1 MAGPIKK
8 LPSGTSAADFDASG
22 AMGLPGAI
30 AGVTHKVGKAVTD
43 PETLQMLGKLLGVP
57 LQVTKG
63 APSKRGFLQLS
74 SVDPQAGLARLFGL
88 DAAGEPL
95 DRVAMRLVDLVKS
108 LKSGVIEQVEGFDA
122 HKLLTQRFDDVDRAA
137 GERIA
142 PLTSV
147 GPRGGTI
154 TKRRAVPTVATR

>member
-1 MAGPIKK
+1 MPGPLKK
-8 LPSGTSAADFDASG
+8 LPAGTSAADFDASG
-22 AMGLPGAI
+22 ALGLPGAV
-30 AGVTHKVGKAVTD
+30 AGVTHKVGRAVTN
-43 PETLQMLGKLLGVP
+43 PETLEMLGKLLGVP

-74 SVDPQAGLARLFGL
+74 SVDPQAGLARLFSL

-95 DRVAMRLVDLVKS
+95 ERVAMQLVDLVKS
-108 LKSGVIEQVEGFDA
+108 LKTGLLSEVEGFDA

-142 PLTSV
+142 PLTQL
-147 GPRGGTI
+147 GPRGGTV